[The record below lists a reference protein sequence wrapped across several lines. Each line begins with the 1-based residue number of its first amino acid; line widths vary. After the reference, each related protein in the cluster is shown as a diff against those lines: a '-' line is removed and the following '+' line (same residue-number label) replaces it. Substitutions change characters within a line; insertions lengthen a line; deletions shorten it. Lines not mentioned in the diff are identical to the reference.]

1 MGRIPLRTRAWHGD
15 EEIELPI
22 PDSWTVDTL
31 PPADGPALSDQELTA
46 ALARPLGCAPLPEM
60 ARGAGSALIIIDD
73 LGRPTPAHQIAPRLV
88 QALLDA
94 GIHAERIS
102 FLVATG
108 SHRQLT
114 KDEIARKLGA
124 DLAARF
130 AVHCHDACYDE
141 LVDLGPL
148 PSGMPVIVNR
158 RVVEADLVIGIS
170 CVLPHTLA
178 GFSGGGKIMLPGCAG
193 LRSIAQLHS
202 FSPKRRRG
210 DTSSTGRH
218 PDGRELIEAFASRAG
233 LDFSINTVLNT
244 RREISG
250 LFAGSHIDAHRRAV
264 EYARRIYRTP
274 ISSEIRQAT
283 EIVIVNGYPMD
294 ADPVQV
300 SKSQWVRQ
308 LFPNAQMI
316 LFDPACDGIAYHG
329 WSEFQKANVINMLC
343 GTISEARTVGRYPAP
358 LAAVLSRGGFYRWAM
373 RRFARQV
380 EKIDVSFRAFDV
392 GARLLVRNSIAKR
405 IMAKRAPLVICSEGF
420 PNWKRQV
427 QFPNSRLY
435 RSWEEVRD
443 AGHLP
448 DEPRRVAVLPCA
460 PLQLAVDPA
469 SSA

>member
-1 MGRIPLRTRAWHGD
+1 
-15 EEIELPI
+15 
-22 PDSWTVDTL
+22 
-31 PPADGPALSDQELTA
+31 
-46 ALARPLGCAPLPEM
+46 
-60 ARGAGSALIIIDD
+60 
-73 LGRPTPAHQIAPRLV
+73 
-88 QALLDA
+88 
-94 GIHAERIS
+94 
-102 FLVATG
+102 
-108 SHRQLT
+108 
-114 KDEIARKLGA
+114 
-124 DLAARF
+124 
-130 AVHCHDACYDE
+130 
-141 LVDLGPL
+141 
-148 PSGMPVIVNR
+148 
-158 RVVEADLVIGIS
+158 
-170 CVLPHTLA
+170 
-178 GFSGGGKIMLPGCAG
+178 
-193 LRSIAQLHS
+193 
-202 FSPKRRRG
+202 
-210 DTSSTGRH
+210 
-218 PDGRELIEAFASRAG
+218 
-233 LDFSINTVLNT
+233 
-244 RREISG
+244 
-250 LFAGSHIDAHRRAV
+250 
-264 EYARRIYRTP
+264 
-274 ISSEIRQAT
+274 
-283 EIVIVNGYPMD
+283 MD